1 MYHFFIR
8 FTFTLLLYIYYKINN
23 LKFIYIGLILE
34 QGPEHNNKNV
44 RFNREHH
51 ATKKSLQANL
61 LDTFRR
67 STHTSDPDI
76 LEILEESLPKKIPQP
91 ISLEVLK
98 LLLSNDSDSDSSSDS
113 DSDSDDSD
121 DSDV

>member
-1 MYHFFIR
+1 MNKQSKIDFF
-8 FTFTLLLYIYYKINN
+8 YID
-23 LKFIYIGLILE
+23 LIVE

-51 ATKKSLQANL
+51 ASKKSLQDNL

-76 LEILEESLPKKIPQP
+76 LEILEKSLPKTVSKP
-91 ISLEVLK
+91 ISLEVMK
-98 LLLSNDSDSDSSSDS
+98 LLLGNDSDSSSDS
-113 DSDSDDSD
+113 SMDSDDQD

>member
-1 MYHFFIR
+1 MIFF
-8 FTFTLLLYIYYKINN
+8 YID
-23 LKFIYIGLILE
+23 LIVE

-51 ATKKSLQANL
+51 ASKKSLQDNL

-76 LEILEESLPKKIPQP
+76 LEILEKSLPKTVSKP
-91 ISLEVLK
+91 ISLEVMK
-98 LLLSNDSDSDSSSDS
+98 LLLGNDSDSSSDS
-113 DSDSDDSD
+113 SIDSDDLD

>member
-1 MYHFFIR
+1 M
-8 FTFTLLLYIYYKINN
+8 
-23 LKFIYIGLILE
+23 
-34 QGPEHNNKNV
+34 

-61 LDTFRR
+61 SDTFKR
-67 STHTSDPDI
+67 STHISDPDI
-76 LEILEESLPKKIPQP
+76 LEILEVSLPKKIPQP

-98 LLLSNDSDSDSSSDS
+98 LLVSNDSDSDSSSDP

-121 DSDV
+121 SDSDI

>member
-1 MYHFFIR
+1 MIFF
-8 FTFTLLLYIYYKINN
+8 YID
-23 LKFIYIGLILE
+23 LIIE

-51 ATKKSLQANL
+51 ASKKSLQDNL
-61 LDTFRR
+61 LDTFKR

-76 LEILEESLPKKIPQP
+76 LEILEKSLPKQISKPT
-91 ISLEVLK
+91 SLEVIK
-98 LLLSNDSDSDSSSDS
+98 LLVATDSDDSDSCSESF
-113 DSDSDDSD
+113 DSDDSD

>member
-1 MYHFFIR
+1 M
-8 FTFTLLLYIYYKINN
+8 
-23 LKFIYIGLILE
+23 
-34 QGPEHNNKNV
+34 

-51 ATKKSLQANL
+51 ATKKSLQDNL
-61 LDTFRR
+61 LDTFKR

-76 LEILEESLPKKIPQP
+76 LEILEESLPKKISQP

-98 LLLSNDSDSDSSSDS
+98 LLVANDSDSSSDS
-113 DSDSDDSD
+113 SSDSDDSD

>member
-1 MYHFFIR
+1 M
-8 FTFTLLLYIYYKINN
+8 
-23 LKFIYIGLILE
+23 
-34 QGPEHNNKNV
+34 

-61 LDTFRR
+61 SDTFKR
-67 STHTSDPDI
+67 STHISDPDI
-76 LEILEESLPKKIPQP
+76 LEILEKSLPKKTPEP

-98 LLLSNDSDSDSSSDS
+98 LLLTNDSDSDSSSDS
-113 DSDSDDSD
+113 SDSDDSD